1 MQDVSATG
9 MSVTIHSTVTI
20 PVPVPITHFADD
32 QEPIGT
38 DPQEITGY
46 GMGVNGDLVT
56 HTKPA
61 PAIVKLSVIPNTP
74 DDILLYTLHRMNSAG
89 SLVHAYDVVDM
100 TVVYPNIAKPQR
112 YQNGKIVSGPVGET
126 VNTEGKITGKT
137 YSFVFEKVV
146 V

>member
-20 PVPVPITHFADD
+20 PVPTPITHFADD
-32 QEPIGT
+32 QQPIET
-38 DPQEITGY
+38 DPQEVTGY

-61 PAIVKLSVIPNTP
+61 PCVVKLSIIPGTA
-74 DDILLYTLHRMNSAG
+74 DDLLLYTLLRMNSAG

-100 TVVYPNIAKPQR
+100 TVVYPNVSKPQR
-112 YQNGKIVSGPVGET
+112 YQNGKIVSGPIGET
-126 VNTEGKITGKT
+126 VSTEGKKSGKQYT
-137 YSFVFEKVV
+137 FVFEKCVV
-146 V
+146 